1 MSSPLQPLATALLT
15 LVAASVFAD
24 INLVTLQ
31 KGDGSYKASSFA
43 AAGNWSNGEAPS
55 APEEGAAV
63 TN

>member
-1 MSSPLQPLATALLT
+1 MKFVFTLATALLGS
-15 LVAASVFAD
+15 LSVMAD
-24 INLVTLQ
+24 INIVTLT
-31 KGDGSYKASSFA
+31 KGDGSYAKSSFL